1 MEHLTTAFN
10 TYAAQ
15 VRALP
20 TQTIE
25 VPLIGLPVNV
35 FILLLALGNAYFLR
49 HAIRYDVHILRLIF
63 VTMAL
68 TLGGGS
74 MLAIIHGNALP
85 LLAPG
90 AGHISAVLLA
100 VFIVF
105 FIPNGYGAK
114 FVGLQ
119 QTRPLWQAVG
129 ALNIANG
136 VLNGLALSD
145 NKTTTLVKLFL
156 CIIGATGGQI
166 IGEYTNILLLSNDA
180 YKEPIGAPS
189 AGAIYAVLAGLIR
202 LALTNALLPAAVN
215 VLIPKYLSDNS
226 DVIIMTLL
234 MILNVSMTPIK
245 LQSTYASL
253 TSYVSKS
260 LSVIEPLDVTED
272 EMEGDLPWPL
282 NDGLF
287 GYDVTGD
294 VYDGDDNFPS
304 FFWPSEDDDE
314 EIDENFDDED
324 EEEEEE
330 EEAPAPKAKSP
341 ALKAVSAKKG
351 KAAASKAAE
360 KAASPA
366 PAKRARAASRK

>member
-1 MEHLTTAFN
+1 MESLVTAYN
-10 TYAAQ
+10 AYAAQ

-20 TQTIE
+20 TQTID
-25 VPLIGLPVNV
+25 VPVLGLPVNV
-35 FILLLALGNAYFLR
+35 FVLLLALGNAYFLR

-74 MLAIIHGNALP
+74 LLAIIHGNPLP

-90 AGHISAVLLA
+90 AGHVSAVIFA
-100 VFIVF
+100 VLIVF

-136 VLNGLALSD
+136 VLNGLALAD
-145 NKTTTLVKLFL
+145 AKTTTLVKLFL

-180 YKEPIGAPS
+180 FKEPIGAPS
-189 AGAIYAVLAGLIR
+189 AGAIYAVLGGVLR
-202 LALTNALLPAAVN
+202 LALTKALLPASVN
-215 VLIPKYLSDNS
+215 AMIPAYISANS

-234 MILNVSMTPIK
+234 MVLNVAMTPIK
-245 LQSTYASL
+245 LQSTYATL
-253 TSYVSKS
+253 TSYISPS
-260 LSVIEPLDVTED
+260 LSVIEPLDVTEE

-294 VYDGDDNFPS
+294 VYDGEDHFPS
-304 FFWPSEDDDE
+304 IFWPSEDDD
-314 EIDENFDDED
+314 DDNENFDDEED
-324 EEEEEE
+324 DEAEEEEKVV
-330 EEAPAPKAKSP
+330 PAPKAKSP
-341 ALKAVSAKKG
+341 AP
-351 KAAASKAAE
+351 KAAASTKKAA
-360 KAASPA
+360 KAAAASPKAA
-366 PAKRARAASRK
+366 PAKRGRAASKKN

>member
-1 MEHLTTAFN
+1 MEHLVTAFN

-15 VRALP
+15 IRALP
-20 TQTIE
+20 SQTVD
-25 VPLIGLPVNV
+25 VPVLGLPVNV
-35 FILLLALGNAYFLR
+35 FVLLLALGNAYFLR

-74 MLAIIHGNALP
+74 LLAIIHGNPLP

-90 AGHISAVLLA
+90 AGHVSAVIFA
-100 VFIVF
+100 VLIVF

-136 VLNGLALSD
+136 ALNGLALAD
-145 NKTTTLVKLFL
+145 PKTTTLVKLFL

-180 YKEPIGAPS
+180 FKEPIGAPS
-189 AGAIYAVLAGLIR
+189 AGAIYAVLAGVLR
-202 LALTNALLPAAVN
+202 LSLTKALLPASVN
-215 VLIPKYLSDNS
+215 ALIPPYVTANS

-234 MILNVSMTPIK
+234 IVLNIAMTPIK
-245 LQSTYASL
+245 LQSTYATL
-253 TSYVSKS
+253 TSYISPS
-260 LSVIEPLDVTED
+260 LSVIEPLEITEE

-294 VYDGDDNFPS
+294 VYDGEDHFPS
-304 FFWPSEDDDE
+304 IFWPSEDDDE
-314 EIDENFDDED
+314 DNYDD

-330 EEAPAPKAKSP
+330 EKIVPAPKAKSP
-341 ALKAVSAKKG
+341 AP
-351 KAAASKAAE
+351 KAAASAKKNAKA
-360 KAASPA
+360 AASPKEDKKAA
-366 PAKRARAASRK
+366 PAKRSRAASKK